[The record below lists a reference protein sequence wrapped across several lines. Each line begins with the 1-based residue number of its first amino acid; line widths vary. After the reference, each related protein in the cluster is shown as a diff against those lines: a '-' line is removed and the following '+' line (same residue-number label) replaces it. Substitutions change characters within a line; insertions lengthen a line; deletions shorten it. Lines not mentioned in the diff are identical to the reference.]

1 MHSRI
6 FNPST
11 KSLTFPQNI
20 MRYSIFIASLVA
32 LIVALSGCSKTDKD
46 AAPSGSTISITS
58 MSPAIGQQLRV
69 GSTVK
74 MKVNVAYWLSVDTG
88 SVGLVVQT
96 ADTKSIAQDE
106 RMIKKGGGELVFESE
121 FIVPDTPN
129 IRIFVPLNGDNQT
142 ATSTLDT
149 RSYAVTKP

>member
-1 MHSRI
+1 MLSA
-6 FNPST
+6 
-11 KSLTFPQNI
+11 
-20 MRYSIFIASLVA
+20 SIVVFIVGVA
-32 LIVALSGCSKTDKD
+32 GCSKADKD

-74 MKVNVAYWLSVDTG
+74 MKVNVAYSLSVDTG

-96 ADTKSIAQDE
+96 ADTKSITQDE

-121 FIVPDTPN
+121 FVVPDTSSV
-129 IRIFVPLNGDNQT
+129 RIFVPLNGDTQT
-142 ATSTLDT
+142 TTSTLDT
-149 RSYAVTKP
+149 RSYVVIKP